1 MAFKPVTDN
10 RREPRLPAECRGLAR
25 LAVSIEILDA
35 SAAGVR
41 ARTTLPLAAGTL
53 LKLTLPGSAERH
65 ARVAWVDGNV
75 FGCEFMKPL
84 SPRELRDLVD
94 ATANAAPYA
103 ICE

>member
-1 MAFKPVTDN
+1 MASKPLIDN
-10 RREPRLPAECRGLAR
+10 RREPRIPAECRGLAR

-35 SAAGVR
+35 SPAGLR

-53 LKLTLPGSAERH
+53 LKLTLPGGAERH
-65 ARVAWVDGNV
+65 ARVAWVDDHV

-84 SPRELRDLVD
+84 NAKELRELVD

-103 ICE
+103 ICA

>member
-1 MAFKPVTDN
+1 MASKPLIDN
-10 RREPRLPAECRGLAR
+10 RREPRIPAECRGLAR

-35 SAAGVR
+35 SAAGLR
-41 ARTTLPLAAGTL
+41 ARTTLPLATGTL
-53 LKLTLPGSAERH
+53 MKLSLPGGSERH
-65 ARVAWVDGNV
+65 ARIAWVEGAT

-84 SPRELRDLVD
+84 TPRELRGLVD

>member
-1 MAFKPVTDN
+1 MASKPLIDN
-10 RREPRLPAECRGLAR
+10 RREPRVPAECRGLAR
-25 LAVSIEILDA
+25 LAVSIEIVDA
-35 SAAGVR
+35 SAAGLR
-41 ARTTLPLAAGTL
+41 ARTSLPLVAGTL

-84 SPRELRDLVD
+84 NVKELRDLVD

>member
-1 MAFKPVTDN
+1 MASKPVTDN